1 MLYVI
6 IFLKF
11 LLISSSLQVMNSDS
25 PAQTGTSTSL
35 ITEAPPSSPEDHSR
49 ISPLN
54 LSKKLETN
62 PAATYGP
69 MYVDNAQADALGF
82 SGLQDL
88 PLNLSVKDPCNAWAP
103 RPVFPSP
110 PQAAEPADSLKT
122 ETKGSEDRT
131 SPVEMQED
139 KAHGRTAPD
148 AHTVDSS
155 DEQKQTAAVALCQLA
170 AYSPGNVRVGD
181 EEGTAQES
189 TGQDVPTLGSTENQ
203 GAQCDLRPKGQKR
216 TSQRDAGK
224 SQQGTKKPRL
234 NDTIPRVLTLR
245 KRTRVS

>member
-6 IFLKF
+6 IFLRF
-11 LLISSSLQVMNSDS
+11 LFISSSLQAMNNDP
-25 PAQTGTSTSL
+25 PAQRGSSASF

-49 ISPLN
+49 IGPLN

-69 MYVDNAQADALGF
+69 MYASNAQADTLDF

-103 RPVFPSP
+103 RPALPGP
-110 PQAAEPADSLKT
+110 PQSVEPAAAPKT

-131 SPVEMQED
+131 SHVETQQD
-139 KAHGRTAPD
+139 KAHSRTTPD
-148 AHTVDSS
+148 VHTVDSS

-181 EEGTAQES
+181 EESTAQEP
-189 TGQDVPTLGSTENQ
+189 TCQDVPTLSSTENQ
-203 GAQCDLRPKGQKR
+203 EAQCDLRPKGQKR

-224 SQQGTKKPRL
+224 SQQGTKKAKL
-234 NDTIPRVLTLR
+234 NDAVPRVLTLR

>member
-6 IFLKF
+6 IFLKS

-25 PAQTGTSTSL
+25 PAQTGTSPSL

-54 LSKKLETN
+54 LSKKLETS

-88 PLNLSVKDPCNAWAP
+88 PLNLSVKDACNVWAP
-103 RPVFPSP
+103 RPVFPSA
-110 PQAAEPADSLKT
+110 PQGAELAAPLKT

-131 SPVEMQED
+131 SHVETQED

-148 AHTVDSS
+148 AHTLDSS

-189 TGQDVPTLGSTENQ
+189 TGQDVPTLSSTENQ
-203 GAQCDLRPKGQKR
+203 GAQCDLRSKGQKR

-224 SQQGTKKPRL
+224 SQQGTKKPKL
-234 NDTIPRVLTLR
+234 NDTTPRVLTLR